1 LVPTAL
7 RRLFQPS
14 TLAAAER
21 LAKQSRVE
29 NATFFRT
36 GMAGDVVA
44 ANGRVFRCA
53 VVVPAD
59 AEPLRFAMCACAPR
73 FRPGDLCAHLAL
85 VAGRLHRNASDPP
98 PDVRFEASLWALLAR
113 RGLEARLETPA
124 PPPVPAVVAEKEA
137 LLRRETRTAVEIDFA
152 RTGTRTQRQTWEES
166 AWFRWAKAW
175 FQRLEDAPPSAVW
188 SPGAGF
194 TLSWADGPSVAA
206 PAPAVADLLKR
217 DGGRFFAERGF
228 AVESTGLR
236 RSLRLRFDA
245 DDLLL
250 EPAVVA
256 ADGTVLSEGCGERFG
271 DNVFVFERRAFLAL
285 EPGTRLFAVPEAP
298 AQASL
303 AFDDVYRPSV
313 VGVPWDASTRVRVGD
328 VVPFLLRHRAE
339 LATLPSSLVPEAIRG
354 GRPAALDRVAI
365 DLAPGGAGRMRAS
378 VTFLLPGPLPVAAV
392 VEARRRKQPFL
403 IADGRLVDPRD
414 PALGFLDGVGPADL
428 DAEGRLV
435 LDPPGYLRL
444 RSYLAGEVTVTCAVE
459 LEEPLARLE
468 ERVASSPAPVLP
480 GMGLFDYQQTGYGWL
495 WFLYQ
500 SGFGGLL
507 CDDMGL
513 GKTHQAMA
521 LVRAV
526 LGEGAGT
533 TALVVC
539 PTSLVPHWAEKLA
552 RYAPEVPVVVRH
564 GDTRHAPLPSRGV
577 VVTSYGVLRN
587 EAASFRDRVF
597 DLFVLDEAQTIK
609 NRGTAT
615 HQELA
620 GIRRRVAIGL
630 TGTPVENRLEELH
643 TLLDFVQP
651 GYLPGA
657 VEFTRAF
664 GSADAGSRARLGR
677 LIYPFVLRR
686 TKGQVLP
693 DLPPK
698 LEDRR
703 TCSLAPGQAELYRK
717 VLSGRAGELRER
729 LDSGPVPYLHVFAL
743 LSLLKQV
750 CNHPALFG
758 DAHRDAGSG
767 KWDLFTELLS
777 EAMESGLKVVV
788 FSQYVK
794 MLRLLEEYLAEQG
807 IGFAGIRGETVD
819 REGELARF
827 REDPEC
833 RVFLGSLRASGL
845 GVDLTAASVVIH
857 YDRWWNVA
865 REDQA
870 TDRVHRLGQRRGV
883 QVLKLVTAG
892 TIEEK
897 IDAMIERKRGLGEVV
912 AEDDPTLAKQFT
924 REELRELL
932 SE

>member
-1 LVPTAL
+1 MVPAAL
-7 RRLFQPS
+7 RRLFQAS
-14 TLAAAER
+14 TLTASER
-21 LAKQSRVE
+21 LARQSRVE
-29 NATFFRT
+29 NVTFFRT

-53 VVVPAD
+53 VAVPPGS
-59 AEPLRFAMCACAPR
+59 EPLRFAMCACAPR

-85 VAGRLHRNASDPP
+85 VVGRLHRSEGDPP
-98 PDVRFEASLWALLAR
+98 PDVRFESSLFAILGR
-113 RGLEARLETPA
+113 RALEARLAAPA
-124 PPPVPAVVAEKEA
+124 PPPVSVVVAEKEA
-137 LLRRETRTAVEIDFA
+137 LLRRETRTPVEVDFA

-175 FQRLEDAPPSAVW
+175 FERLEDVSPSVDWIPA
-188 SPGAGF
+188 AGI
-194 TLSWADGPSVAA
+194 TLSWANGPTVVAPTA
-206 PAPAVADLLKR
+206 AVAELLRR
-217 DGGRFFAERGF
+217 DGGGFFAERGF
-228 AVESTGLR
+228 AVEAAGLR
-236 RSLRLRFDA
+236 RSLRLRFDG

-250 EPAVVA
+250 EPVVVGPEG
-256 ADGTVLSEGCGERFG
+256 DVLPEGATERFG
-271 DNVFVFERRAFLAL
+271 DHVFVPVRRAFLGIEAGVR
-285 EPGTRLFAVPEAP
+285 PFAVPEAP
-298 AQASL
+298 AQPSL
-303 AFDDVYRPSV
+303 AFDELYRPSV
-313 VGVPWDASTRVRVGD
+313 VGVPLDATTRVRATD
-328 VVPFLLRHRAE
+328 VVPFLQRHRAE
-339 LATLPSSLVPEAIRG
+339 LATLPASLVPEAIHG

-365 DLAPGGAGRMRAS
+365 DLAPGAAGRMRVS
-378 VTFLLPGPLPVAAV
+378 VTFLMPGPLTAAAI

-403 IADGRLVDPRD
+403 VAHGRLVDPRD
-414 PALGFLDGVGPADL
+414 PALGFLDGVGDV
-428 DAEGRLV
+428 DAEGRLM

-444 RSYLAGEVTVTCAVE
+444 RSYLAGEVTVTCAPALTE
-459 LEEPLARLE
+459 TLAKLE

-480 GMGLFDYQQTGYGWL
+480 GMGLFDYQQAGYGWL

-526 LGEGAGT
+526 LAGEAGSA
-533 TALVVC
+533 ALVVC
-539 PTSLVPHWAEKLA
+539 PTSLVPHWAEKLS

-587 EAASFRDRVF
+587 EAASYRDRVF

-609 NRGTAT
+609 NRDTAT

-657 VEFTRAF
+657 TEFTRAF
-664 GSADAGSRARLGR
+664 GAADAGSRARLGR

-686 TKGQVLP
+686 TKAQVLP

-703 TCSLAPGQAELYRK
+703 TCSLSPGQAELYRR

-729 LDSGPVPYLHVFAL
+729 LDSGPLPYLHVFAL

-750 CNHPALFG
+750 CDHPALVG
-758 DAHRDAGSG
+758 EAHRDAGSG

-777 EAMESGLKVVV
+777 QAMESGLKVVV

-794 MLRLLEEYLAEQG
+794 MLRLLETYLETQG

-827 REDPEC
+827 RDDPAC

-870 TDRVHRLGQRRGV
+870 TDRVHRIGQRRGV
-883 QVLKLVTAG
+883 QVLKLVTTG